1 MNESKLTYKL
11 KKEDEELALR
21 SLLRREFGVSTRF
34 LRKLKDEERI
44 FLDGRAV
51 KAFEKGKC
59 GQLLEIRMP
68 EETSWFEPEDIPI
81 DVLYEDEDL
90 VVVNKQPDL
99 VVHPTNGKPN
109 GTMVNGLAKRMIDRN
124 EQYKIRLVNRLDMD
138 TSGICIVA
146 KNSYCQDFFMKQMQ
160 KNQVEKTYLAFVKGT
175 LTGAGTVDLP
185 IGRKENDPWR
195 RAVCDDGAPSVTHFR
210 SLSTFEK
217 NYSLV
222 ELVLETGRTHQIRVH
237 MSHLGYPLI
246 SDHLYGAGEEEHHLI
261 PRQALHA
268 CKISFIHPRTKKTMT
283 VEAPMPLDMV
293 ELRKKL
299 GREYKEG

>member
-1 MNESKLTYKL
+1 MAQSKLTYQL

-44 FLDGRAV
+44 FLDGKAV
-51 KAFEKGKC
+51 KAFEQGKKG
-59 GQLLEIRMP
+59 QVLEIRMP

-81 DVLYEDEDL
+81 DVLYEDEDMI
-90 VVVNKQPDL
+90 VVNKQPGL

-160 KNQVEKTYLAFVKGT
+160 KNQVEKTYVAFVNGT

-210 SLSTFEK
+210 SISTFEK

-237 MSHLGYPLI
+237 MSHLGYPLV
-246 SDHLYGAGEEEHHLI
+246 SDHLYGAGEAEHHLI

-268 CKISFIHPRTKKTMT
+268 CQISFVHPRTRTRMT
-283 VEAPMPLDMV
+283 IKAPMPSDMT
-293 ELRKKL
+293 ELRTKL
-299 GREYKEG
+299 GKEYKEG

>member
-1 MNESKLTYKL
+1 MSESKLTYIL

-34 LRKLKDEERI
+34 LRKLKDEDRI
-44 FLDGRAV
+44 FLDGKNV
-51 KAFEKGKC
+51 KAFEQGKKG
-59 GQLLEIRMP
+59 QVLEIRMP

-81 DVLYEDEDL
+81 DILYEDEDL
-90 VVVNKQPDL
+90 IVVNKQPGL

-109 GTMVNGLAKRMIDRN
+109 GTMVNGLAKRMMDRE

-160 KNQVEKTYLAFVKGT
+160 KNQVEKAYVAFVNGT

-246 SDHLYGAGEEEHHLI
+246 SDHLYGQGEAEHHLI

-268 CKISFIHPRTKKTMT
+268 YKISFVHPRTKERMT
-283 VEAPMPLDMV
+283 VEAPMPEDMIR
-293 ELRKKL
+293 LRKLL
-299 GREYKEG
+299 GKEYKEG

>member
-1 MNESKLTYKL
+1 MNESRLTYIL

-21 SLLRREFGVSTRF
+21 SILRREFGVSTRF

-44 FLDGRAV
+44 FLDGTAV
-51 KAFEKGKC
+51 KAFEKGRY
-59 GQLLEIRMP
+59 GQALEIKMP
-68 EETSWFEPEDIPI
+68 EETNWFEPEDIPV

-90 VVVNKQPDL
+90 IVVNKQPGL
-99 VVHPTNGKPN
+99 VVHPTNGKPG

-160 KNQVEKTYLAFVKGT
+160 KNQVEKTYVAFVRGT

-217 NYSLV
+217 NFSLV

-246 SDHLYGAGEEEHHLI
+246 SDHLYGLGEEEHYLI
-261 PRQALHA
+261 ARQALHA
-268 CKISFIHPRTKKTMT
+268 CKISFIHPRTRQRMA
-283 VEAPMPLDMV
+283 VEAPMPEDMLR
-293 ELRKKL
+293 LRKRL
-299 GREYKEG
+299 GREYKE